1 MAKVCPLFSGSSG
14 NSYYIGTGEHG
25 ILVDAG
31 RTAKQMEGALS
42 ANDINISSVRAIFVT
57 HEHTD
62 HVKGLRVLASRH
74 HIKVYSSMGT
84 LEALNDMQILSGK
97 FPCDVI
103 SENGIQEAG
112 MEIRPFHTS
121 HDSAESVGYRIS
133 LPNGRVV
140 VVATDLGFVS
150 EEVRSALAG
159 CDVAVM
165 ESNHDV
171 GMLQSG
177 GYPYYLKRR
186 ILSPQ
191 GHLSNSACAQSQWA
205 LPRSWSAP
213 ATAAACRYAS
223 SIPTGRSAVAR
234 ASTCSRVSAR
244 CWCRVTHP
252 FPRAPASWELVTLSG
267 VVTSRKLS
275 TSMWSWTVCFSVGS
289 KPCSML

>member
-14 NSYYIGTGEHG
+14 NSCYIGTGEHG

-159 CDVAVM
+159 CGD
-165 ESNHDV
+165 
-171 GMLQSG
+171 GIQSRCWDAA
-177 GYPYYLKRR
+177 KRR
-186 ILSPQ
+186 LSLLFETPYPVASRAFVQQRLRPGASGLGKAGNYPNSFGAFKQ
-191 GHLSNSACAQSQWA
+191 G
-205 LPRSWSAP
+205 
-213 ATAAACRYAS
+213 
-223 SIPTGRSAVAR
+223 
-234 ASTCSRVSAR
+234 
-244 CWCRVTHP
+244 
-252 FPRAPASWELVTLSG
+252 E
-267 VVTSRKLS
+267 
-275 TSMWSWTVCFSVGS
+275 
-289 KPCSML
+289 

>member
-150 EEVRSALAG
+150 E
-159 CDVAVM
+159 AVG
-165 ESNHDV
+165 SCRLRRGGD
-171 GMLQSG
+171 GIQSRCWNAA
-177 GYPYYLKRR
+177 KRR
-186 ILSPQ
+186 LSLLFETPY
-191 GHLSNSACAQSQWA
+191 
-205 LPRSWSAP
+205 PV
-213 ATAAACRYAS
+213 AS
-223 SIPTGRSAVAR
+223 R
-234 ASTCSRVSAR
+234 AFVQQRLR
-244 CWCRVTHP
+244 P
-252 FPRAPASWELVTLSG
+252 GASGLGKAGNYPDSFGAFKQRE
-267 VVTSRKLS
+267 
-275 TSMWSWTVCFSVGS
+275 
-289 KPCSML
+289 

>member
-112 MEIRPFHTS
+112 MEIRP
-121 HDSAESVGYRIS
+121 YRIS

-191 GHLSNSACAQSQWA
+191 GHLSNSACAQELPDLVRQGTTRILLAHLSRENNIPQLAYQTA
-205 LPRSWSAP
+205 L
-213 ATAAACRYAS
+213 
-223 SIPTGRSAVAR
+223 
-234 ASTCSRVSAR
+234 CSLLEQGMKAGEDFLLQVSP
-244 CWCRVTHP
+244 VENSGGH
-252 FPRAPASWELVTLSG
+252 TL
-267 VVTSRKLS
+267 LI
-275 TSMWSWTVCFSVGS
+275 
-289 KPCSML
+289 

>member
-140 VVATDLGFVS
+140 VVATDLGVVS

-191 GHLSNSACAQSQWA
+191 GHLSNSACAQELPDLVRQGTTRILLAHLSRENNIPQLAYQTA
-205 LPRSWSAP
+205 L
-213 ATAAACRYAS
+213 
-223 SIPTGRSAVAR
+223 
-234 ASTCSRVSAR
+234 CSLLEQGMKAGEDFLLQVSP
-244 CWCRVTHP
+244 VENSGGH
-252 FPRAPASWELVTLSG
+252 TL
-267 VVTSRKLS
+267 LI
-275 TSMWSWTVCFSVGS
+275 
-289 KPCSML
+289 

>member
-42 ANDINISSVRAIFVT
+42 ANDINISDEAPTISFLGRLD
-57 HEHTD
+57 EPR
-62 HVKGLRVLASRH
+62 KGLRVLASRH

-191 GHLSNSACAQSQWA
+191 GHLSNSACAQELPDLVRQGTTRILLAHLSRENNIPQLAYQTA
-205 LPRSWSAP
+205 L
-213 ATAAACRYAS
+213 
-223 SIPTGRSAVAR
+223 
-234 ASTCSRVSAR
+234 CSLLEQGMKAGEDFLLQVSP
-244 CWCRVTHP
+244 VENSGGH
-252 FPRAPASWELVTLSG
+252 TL
-267 VVTSRKLS
+267 LI
-275 TSMWSWTVCFSVGS
+275 
-289 KPCSML
+289 